1 MRLLFRKLMIFAV
14 AAGLAFSGA
23 TPHSHA
29 KMALADAASPH
40 EAHAVPHYT
49 ALAIEAGDDDS
60 VMVAFDC
67 PNHTSNDNDLCKTC
81 CAACVSPSIMPSAP
95 FPIPLLSEIRET
107 FSIYRVALVAH
118 KAAIDPSIPKP
129 L

>member
-1 MRLLFRKLMIFAV
+1 MIFAI

-40 EAHAVPHYT
+40 EAHAVQHYT
-49 ALAIEAGDDDS
+49 DLAIEAGDDDS
-60 VMVAFDC
+60 VLAAFDC
-67 PNHTSNDNDLCKTC
+67 PNHTSNDYDLCKKC
-81 CAACVSPSIMPSAP
+81 CAACVSASIVPSAP
-95 FPIPLLSEIRET
+95 CPILLLSEIRKT
-107 FSIYRVALVAH
+107 FSIHRVALIAH
-118 KAAIDPSIPKP
+118 KAAIDPGIPKP